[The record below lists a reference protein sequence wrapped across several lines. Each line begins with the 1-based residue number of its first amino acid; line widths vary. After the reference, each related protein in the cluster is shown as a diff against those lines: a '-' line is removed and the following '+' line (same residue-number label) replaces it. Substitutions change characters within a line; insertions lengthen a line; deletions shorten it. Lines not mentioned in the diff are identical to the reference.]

1 MTLEPTDEQYERAW
15 RELAKDD
22 WGTFAQVRAA
32 ARHYGL
38 VRARAMS
45 LASGRSASPATSA
58 PAPAPSF
65 MGSIRVPHQEPFLDR
80 KRAASGE
87 REDD

>member
-1 MTLEPTDEQYERAW
+1 MTPEPTDEQYERAW

-38 VRARAMS
+38 VRARAMA
-45 LASGRSASPATSA
+45 LASGRSAPPAA
-58 PAPAPSF
+58 PTPPAAPSF
-65 MGSIRVPHQEPFLDR
+65 MGSLRVPHQPPQLDR